1 MDEAA
6 GQGGPAMSES
16 EQRSPEE
23 IRKDIEETREELGDT
38 AAALAAKADVKGQ
51 AKAKVEEA
59 KQTAR
64 EKKEQFASKARDST
78 PDSVGAGASQVAST
92 AQENPVPLA
101 LAGAFAAG
109 LVVGWIL
116 SR

>member
-6 GQGGPAMSES
+6 REGGTPVSEQ

-23 IRKDIEETREELGDT
+23 IREEIEETREELGDT
-38 AAALAAKADVKGQ
+38 AAELAAKTDVKAQ
-51 AKAKVEEA
+51 AKAKVA
-59 KQTAR
+59 DVKQSVR
-64 EKKEQFASKARDST
+64 EKKDEFAQKTSDAAPQSVGEGASHVATTARD
-78 PDSVGAGASQVAST
+78 
-92 AQENPVPLA
+92 NPVPMA

-116 SR
+116 RR

>member
-6 GQGGPAMSES
+6 REGSTTVSEQ

-23 IRKDIEETREELGDT
+23 IREEIEETREELGDT
-38 AAALAAKADVKGQ
+38 AAELAAKTDVKAQ
-51 AKAKVEEA
+51 AKAKVEDLKRSVRQKREEFGSRASEA
-59 KQTAR
+59 
-64 EKKEQFASKARDST
+64 T
-78 PDSVGAGASQVAST
+78 PESVGAGVSQAAST
-92 AQENPVPLA
+92 AKENPVPLA